1 MERRLTAGAGLLTRV
16 MLALTLALLVGGLVL
31 GVGQNGE
38 TWKALALAV
47 PVLIA
52 GWKGLPLLCRWLE
65 QLGAVRIWLVL
76 TLLCLAVKGAWVL
89 LVRVT
94 PSGDYA
100 TFWGYANALAQQPV
114 LEGGRYMALFPHIFG
129 YSSFLSWG
137 RGNCWPR
144 CSMWSS
150 PLSPAVF
157 FSCWGGG
164 GGDRL
169 PGFPPICCGLPV
181 PPRPFIIV
189 WFCPSPSIPL

>member
-1 MERRLTAGAGLLTRV
+1 MERRLTAGAGLLTRI

-52 GWKGLPLLCRWLE
+52 GWKGLPPLCRWLE
-65 QLGAVRIWLVL
+65 RMGAVRIWLVL

-94 PSGDYA
+94 LSGDYA
-100 TFWGYANALAQQPV
+100 TFWGYANALARQPV

-129 YSSFLSWG
+129 YSSFLSWFIRLLGPGELLAQMLNVVLTAVSGSFLFLLG
-137 RGNCWPR
+137 RRW
-144 CSMWSS
+144 
-150 PLSPAVF
+150 
-157 FSCWGGG
+157 WGLLAGISA
-164 GGDRL
+164 L
-169 PGFPPICCGLPV
+169 C
-181 PPRPFIIV
+181 
-189 WFCPSPSIPL
+189 